1 MYLIKQY
8 LNESINKVKNE
19 INKLHNND
27 IYLLNNLVKKKIE
40 YISFYLDNS
49 LNELEELNELLN
61 NDLLDNKEYVNNEL
75 QNYTNMENVINQALI
90 QTL

>member
-8 LNESINKVKNE
+8 LNQSINKIKNE

-61 NDLLDNKEYVNNEL
+61 NDLLDNKEYINNEL

>member
-8 LNESINKVKNE
+8 LNESINKIRNE

-61 NDLLDNKEYVNNEL
+61 NNLLDNKEYISNEL
-75 QNYTNMENVINQALI
+75 ENYTNMENVINQALI

>member
-61 NDLLDNKEYVNNEL
+61 NDLLDNKEYINNEL

>member
-8 LNESINKVKNE
+8 LNESINKVKSE

-61 NDLLDNKEYVNNEL
+61 NDLLDNKEYINNEL

>member
-61 NDLLDNKEYVNNEL
+61 NDLLDNKEYISNEL
-75 QNYTNMENVINQALI
+75 ENYTNMENVINQALI

>member
-8 LNESINKVKNE
+8 LNESINKIRNE

-61 NDLLDNKEYVNNEL
+61 NDLLDNKEYISNEL
-75 QNYTNMENVINQALI
+75 ENYTNMENVINQALI

>member
-8 LNESINKVKNE
+8 LNESMNKIRNE

-61 NDLLDNKEYVNNEL
+61 NDLLDNKEYINNEL

>member
-8 LNESINKVKNE
+8 LNESINKFKNQ
-19 INKLHNND
+19 ISKLDNND

-49 LNELEELNELLN
+49 LNELEELNELIN
-61 NDLLDNKEYVNNEL
+61 SDLLNNKEYISNEL
-75 QNYTNMENVINQALI
+75 QNYHNMENVINQALI